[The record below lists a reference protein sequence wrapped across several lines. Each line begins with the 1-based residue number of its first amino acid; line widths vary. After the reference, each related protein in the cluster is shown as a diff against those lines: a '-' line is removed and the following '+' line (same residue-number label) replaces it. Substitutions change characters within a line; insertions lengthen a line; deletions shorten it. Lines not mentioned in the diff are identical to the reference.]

1 MARLKLQAEAS
12 SFGTFRNSR
21 GSVCYSVQS
30 CDIGDMAKSIMSAR
44 QANGHSLSLT
54 TAKVRIAESSVDG
67 TAEGV
72 TILNP
77 VNSVKIAV
85 SNVDHRLEILRC
97 SDSLRDVQLSR
108 PHTVFPMASA
118 SHSVCYEEQNM
129 FFFLSGSKLYAGR
142 MMFDGV
148 NVSDTVSPVPVS
160 TFSTLFISTGNG
172 ANTGPALHDD
182 SLAASMEVCF
192 EDSADD
198 EEIVELEDLILV
210 NVPESHKS
218 KWSMLPSSTSMFF
231 QPQEPSSSS
240 KDFCLLVGMRKQ
252 NPRLTMWVFSFE
264 GTVCTDSSSTT
275 HTPTIKLFRKAHISI
290 PRQNLLGIASLPSMQ
305 AFGTMFASVDS
316 DFVLDIWAFSDVDEL
331 QETKSV
337 HRVDIGKLLSLEA
350 EANRSKDTSIF
361 HSMEAKLSFRQF
373 CASECGRL
381 AILIDED
388 TSTTYSQSSQAI
400 NVAKVCIL
408 SAFDHRYEG
417 IVVIPHNKY
426 GRVISL
432 EWAPPITADR
442 HCELFFLST
451 TTIGAIKCE
460 SVDRQ
465 PKQWNIVWNST
476 RLSVRPQKISSLTN
490 FPHVLLGLGSSIAR
504 VDLRDLSAPS
514 TTPSRVYGGLT
525 TTVPKL
531 NDIPTATFEPHH
543 PITLM
548 FLLARGSFK
557 PLEVILNFVRESMI
571 EHEKTCYLQ
580 MDDASELRSLPML
593 SLSELLPKATDD
605 DERSATYLEGKKS
618 DKTGFGSSDTNTTQP
633 IARASDLF
641 AMDFKPTRNFGGSS
655 SNYGVSDRA
664 DMLFAPRVP
673 VSSFLEEE
681 VIEKAQSSLETNEF
695 IEFFTEHRESLSFLN
710 PAEQEVFMAI
720 VKGVKKTLAWD
731 RDASRKK
738 DEAALRFHASLIWPL
753 EATESGSKSA
763 VVEPSTANDD
773 LDQPVGV
780 EPIEDDDTIKRS
792 VGICSEQVAWG
803 AVTDHQ
809 TDLLQECLPVS
820 TITWK
825 EMLQFR
831 LPFWV
836 QSVAKL
842 QVFTEKVA
850 QSEFASTR
858 DPFGVA
864 LFYVLLGKT
873 KLLASLFKMANESR
887 ISDLLSNDFSDPRW
901 KNAAIKNAYVLKT
914 KQRYEISAAF
924 FLLGGKVQEAVS
936 VAEHADRTLVL
947 SFLIARLSEKW
958 DLGGK
963 DENSGAMDF
972 SQSSFTGLSNNLRHF
987 GTTGAV
993 GSALNPSESGCKGIC
1008 TDFLQSTVWRKAS
1021 ECGDIYSCFL
1031 VKYLCGAT
1039 HEAIQCLIVA
1049 PKTTIHCM
1057 FGSDTGDHEY
1067 PFTLYWRT
1075 FGQSMLGAGDLVRFL
1090 RKTIA
1095 PRKMALKAQIMNAQ
1109 TIALSRLQG
1118 MGLTT
1123 VALFQQRDFHKF
1135 FQQFCQEGGK
1145 QSTETALFLGVRYQI
1160 LAAVMGC
1167 QLDFIFES
1175 FQKSLHQAMMSKFPL
1190 NIRFELESHLNNEL
1204 ASAVKCGGNFEIKN
1218 RPDTHN
1224 TYIEGLLRRSVIR
1237 FLVHSG
1243 RISAL
1248 EFLVSSWINHSSL
1261 ILDVPFSRPVPHF
1274 VEVITEGVSALS
1286 SGDLSTTS
1294 MDPVYTKRVE
1304 QTCSS
1309 LLTCASRLLL
1319 WLLYFYT
1326 KPTEERTSLGSSDF
1340 VRVATAAIY
1349 SAICVCC
1356 RYIKN
1361 PCCLY
1366 RSFSVIFPHKDP
1378 LSKKMMDKLNEIAMS
1393 DVCAYC
1399 SASRTAAAVDSSS
1412 TGIPSLQQAL
1422 PALYQ
1427 VVQSLQQE
1435 LVNFV
1440 SEVKTNRLQLAA
1452 CTNFSFC
1459 QYWTLV
1465 LMMSTSA
1472 MPAHLSKIAV
1482 EGSTPHSYAMAA
1494 GKKLVQA
1501 WSMYNTNL
1509 SKYATKQ
1516 LLCDMAESYF
1526 RPVSIRVA
1534 ANSNSNASLPSSP
1547 SVAAAATSGST
1558 TSSSPMA
1565 NEKRQLLRCTCD
1577 HCPWLLIMKLFA
1589 DKDEFLLRLN
1599 AQLDCCS
1606 AKIKEEISW
1615 GHLPELPSKKAALTR
1630 SQRILLSNAAEKAG
1644 TSGRAVDI
1652 ADILEKRMQSPI
1664 AATLSLQC
1672 IYRNDTSIKSMC
1684 FNRGTDTPEMI
1695 VCSSKGICRAGCVDY
1710 SDGSKFQFKGM
1721 YANPKSTLFAEG
1733 TNVSAPMRRIT
1744 MDSLSLGSGTQE
1756 FNSSSPSFGSKMTSS
1771 SSLLSSS
1778 SSLSESKASSF
1789 KPTAVESHPF
1799 LPLFVSGNQKG
1810 KVHLWS
1816 YDSLSSICSFQTN
1829 EIVAVRAK
1837 FVNGIAHLILSLLSY
1852 LGTPDKSHNGF
1863 ATGCEENSVR

>member
-1 MARLKLQAEAS
+1 MTKCYVVDRESGCVTFVVEVLFQPSAPESNLKMARLKLQAEAS
-12 SFGTFRNSR
+12 SFGIFRNSR

-30 CDIGDMAKSIMSAR
+30 CDIGDMSKSIMSAR
-44 QANGHSLSLT
+44 QANGHFFSLA
-54 TAKVRIAESSVDG
+54 TAKVRIAENSMDG
-67 TAEGV
+67 AAEGM

-85 SNVDHRLEILRC
+85 SNVDHRLDILRC
-97 SDSLRDVQLSR
+97 SDSLREVQVSR
-108 PHTVFPMASA
+108 PHTVLPMSSA

-129 FFFLSGSKLYAGR
+129 LFFFSDSKLYAGR
-142 MMFDGV
+142 MMFDDT
-148 NVSDTVSPVPVS
+148 NASDTVSPVPVS

-172 ANTGPALHDD
+172 ATTGPALHDD

-192 EDSADD
+192 EDNTDD
-198 EEIVELEDLILV
+198 EEIMELEDLIMV
-210 NVPESHKS
+210 NVPESQKS
-218 KWSMLPSSTSMFF
+218 EWSMLPSSTSIFF
-231 QPQEPSSSS
+231 QTEEPSLSS
-240 KDFCLLVGMRKQ
+240 KDFCLLVGMCKQ
-252 NPRLTMWVFSFE
+252 NPRLTMWMFSFE
-264 GTVCTDSSSTT
+264 ETVCTDNSSTT
-275 HTPTIKLFRKAHISI
+275 CAPTIKLFRKAQINI
-290 PRQNLLGIASLPSMQ
+290 PQQNLLGIAPLPSMR
-305 AFGTMFASVDS
+305 AFDTMFASVDS
-316 DFVLDIWAFSDVDEL
+316 DFVLDIWAFSDVADL

-350 EANRSKDTSIF
+350 EANRSKDASIF
-361 HSMEAKLSFRQF
+361 HSVEAKLSFRQF
-373 CASECGRL
+373 CASACGRL

-388 TSTTYSQSSQAI
+388 TSTSGSQAT

-408 SAFDHRYEG
+408 SAFDHRYED

-432 EWAPPITADR
+432 EWTPPITADR

-451 TTIGAIKCE
+451 TTIGVIKCE
-460 SVDRQ
+460 SVDQQ
-465 PKQWNIVWNST
+465 PKKWSVVWNSS

-525 TTVPKL
+525 TTVPKM
-531 NDIPTATFEPHH
+531 NDVPTTSFEPHH

-557 PLEVILNFVRESMI
+557 PLEVILNFVRESIM
-571 EHEKTCYLQ
+571 EHEKTCYLR

-593 SLSELLPKATDD
+593 SLSELLPKAND
-605 DERSATYLEGKKS
+605 DERSAAYLEGKKS
-618 DKTGFGSSDTNTTQP
+618 GKTGFGSSNTNTTQP
-633 IARASDLF
+633 MARASDLF
-641 AMDFKPTRNFGGSS
+641 AMDYKPTRSFGSS
-655 SNYGVSDRA
+655 SNYGASDRA
-664 DMLFAPRVP
+664 DMLFAPGAST
-673 VSSFLEEE
+673 SSFLEEE
-681 VIEKAQSSLETNEF
+681 VTEKAQSSLETNEF
-695 IEFFTEHRESLSFLN
+695 IEFFTEHRESLSFMS

-731 RDASRKK
+731 SDASRKK

-753 EATESGSKSA
+753 EPAGSGNKPA
-763 VVEPSTANDD
+763 VVESSTASDE
-773 LDQPVGV
+773 LDQPKV
-780 EPIEDDDTIKRS
+780 ETIEDDDTLKRS

-803 AVTDHQ
+803 AITDHQ
-809 TDLLQECLPVS
+809 SQLLQECLPVA

-825 EMLQFR
+825 EMLQLR

-836 QSVAKL
+836 QSAAKL

-887 ISDLLSNDFSDPRW
+887 ISDLLSNDFSDSRW

-958 DLGGK
+958 DLGGT
-963 DENSGAMDF
+963 DENNNAMDF
-972 SQSSFTGLSNNLRHF
+972 SQSSFTGLSDNLRHF

-993 GSALNPSESGCKGIC
+993 GSAVNPSESGCKGIC

-1031 VKYLCGAT
+1031 VKYLSGAT
-1039 HEAIQCLIVA
+1039 HEAIQCLVVT

-1057 FGSDTGDHEY
+1057 FGSDASENEY

-1075 FGQSMLGAGDLVRFL
+1075 FGQSMLGACDLVRFL
-1090 RKTIA
+1090 RKTIV

-1123 VALFQQRDFHKF
+1123 VALFQQRDFHTF

-1145 QSTETALFLGVRYQI
+1145 KSTESALFLGVRYQI
-1160 LAAVMGC
+1160 LATVMGC
-1167 QLDFIFES
+1167 QHDFIFES
-1175 FQKSLHQAMMSKFPL
+1175 FQKSLHQAMLSKSPL
-1190 NIRFELESHLNNEL
+1190 NIRFELQSRLNNEL
-1204 ASAVKCGGNFEIKN
+1204 ASVVDCGGNFEVKK
-1218 RPDTHN
+1218 RLDTHN
-1224 TYIEGLLRRSVIR
+1224 SYMEGLLRRSVIQ

-1248 EFLVSSWINHSSL
+1248 EFLVSSWISDSSF

-1286 SGDLSTTS
+1286 SGDLNTAS
-1294 MDPVYTKRVE
+1294 MDPMYTKRVE

-1399 SASRTAAAVDSSS
+1399 SASRTNAAVDPSS

-1452 CTNFSFC
+1452 FTNFSFC

-1472 MPAHLSKIAV
+1472 MPAHLSKIAI
-1482 EGSTPHSYAMAA
+1482 EGSTPNSYAMAA

-1501 WSMYNTNL
+1501 WSTYNTNL

-1534 ANSNSNASLPSSP
+1534 ANSNSSTPLPSP
-1547 SVAAAATSGST
+1547 SVAAAAASGSA

-1644 TSGRAVDI
+1644 TSGRAADI
-1652 ADILEKRMQSPI
+1652 ADILEKRMQYPM

-1684 FNRGTDTPEMI
+1684 FNKGTDTPEMI
-1695 VCSSKGICRAGCVDY
+1695 VCSSKGISRTGCVDY

-1721 YANPKSTLFAEG
+1721 YANPKSTFFAEG
-1733 TNVSAPMRRIT
+1733 TNASGPMRRIT
-1744 MDSLSLGSGTQE
+1744 MDSLSLGGGSYE
-1756 FNSSSPSFGSKMTSS
+1756 FNSSSPSFGNKMNSSS

-1778 SSLSESKASSF
+1778 SSLSDSKASSF

-1829 EIVAVRAK
+1829 EIVAVRNL
-1837 FVNGIAHLILSLLSY
+1837 FVLQCI
-1852 LGTPDKSHNGF
+1852 
-1863 ATGCEENSVR
+1863 